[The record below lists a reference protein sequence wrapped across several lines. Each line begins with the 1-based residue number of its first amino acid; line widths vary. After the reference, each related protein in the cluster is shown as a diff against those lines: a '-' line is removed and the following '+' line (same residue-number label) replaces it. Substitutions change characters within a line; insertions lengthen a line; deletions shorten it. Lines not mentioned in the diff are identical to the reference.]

1 MDQTAGRDYRV
12 RKRKDVRR
20 IFAEGRRARD
30 RRLTV
35 LAVPNGLAVAR
46 CVVAVSKRHGGAV
59 RRNRIKRLCRE
70 AFRLSRGQLT
80 AGWDYVLLPCAG
92 AEATLAGLR
101 ASVVGLA
108 RRVTGGGDRQEG
120 DG

>member
-30 RRLTV
+30 RRLT
-35 LAVPNGLAVAR
+35 
-46 CVVAVSKRHGGAV
+46 VVAVSKRHGGAV

-80 AGWDYVLLPCAG
+80 AGWDYVLLPYAG
-92 AEATLAGLR
+92 AEATLTGLR